1 MKRTALL
8 TAATLLLL
16 AGTAVNAL
24 AQNDTT
30 TVPKADTVTTTQT
43 AGTGTSHPEYLS
55 GTVSPS
61 GFRSRPSSA

>member
-30 TVPKADTVTTTQT
+30 TVPKADTVTTAQTDNSRQTTTQP
-43 AGTGTSHPEYLS
+43 A
-55 GTVSPS
+55 
-61 GFRSRPSSA
+61 